1 MIELVK
7 HSKWPDIELQ
17 KKLATVCLSEFQTTE
32 FCRPPTPPKKK
43 HYARNQSF
51 DEPTR
56 IGIQLKVHVL
66 RSILSAFL

>member
-1 MIELVK
+1 MSVWVSNDRIL
-7 HSKWPDIELQ
+7 
-17 KKLATVCLSEFQTTE
+17 
-32 FCRPPTPPKKK
+32 PPADAAEKK